1 VLADWAFH
9 AQLHITRD
17 YKCSVIKLTRW
28 TDVSGTVN
36 VTKFYLLTSN
46 GKHPGEE
53 MGSLPLPLPLP
64 HMFMLKYNT
73 SI

>member
-1 VLADWAFH
+1 
-9 AQLHITRD
+9 
-17 YKCSVIKLTRW
+17 
-28 TDVSGTVN
+28 VSGTVN